1 MRPQQCH
8 GDLQLPHFWAPTL
21 AEPQHTELCGANGAH
36 TLHSESANY
45 HPALSQLLKDLLPR
59 HTHLSCA
66 ETHQAQLDPH
76 LGPCKPSSARLGSEL
91 AQDQQVHLS
100 HGTAPEP
107 RHCSPPGSSLQQL
120 LGSGGVCG
128 LNFEAFPQHGKLT
141 VLFKCNLISQTKPT
155 KTLKKQENLTCAN
168 PILPKYNGKL
178 CFSLRFRKWLP
189 YLNSYGIK
197 ILKQF
202 GFYAKYL
209 WRATLRYTTR

>member
-107 RHCSPPGSSLQQL
+107 RHCTAALLAPHFNSSLA
-120 LGSGGVCG
+120 LG
-128 LNFEAFPQHGKLT
+128 LWTEFW
-141 VLFKCNLISQTKPT
+141 
-155 KTLKKQENLTCAN
+155 
-168 PILPKYNGKL
+168 
-178 CFSLRFRKWLP
+178 SLSTAWKVD
-189 YLNSYGIK
+189 SSV
-197 ILKQF
+197 QM
-202 GFYAKYL
+202 
-209 WRATLRYTTR
+209 